1 MQICYN
7 ECMGKIDEVKEELNY
22 LKVWLGIVVVT
33 TISLVG
39 WLINHYEN
47 TSMAKAIGDIV
58 AIVFLTVITVFID
71 RSIKKKIRS
80 LRDLQ

>member
-1 MQICYN
+1 
-7 ECMGKIDEVKEELNY
+7 MGKIDEVKEELNY

-47 TSMAKAIGDIV
+47 TSTPKAIGDIV
-58 AIVFLTVITVFID
+58 AIVVLTIVTVFID
-71 RSIKKKIRS
+71 RSIKKKIHS
-80 LRDLQ
+80 LKDL

>member
-1 MQICYN
+1 
-7 ECMGKIDEVKEELNY
+7 MGKINEVKEELNY

-47 TSMAKAIGDIV
+47 TSTPKVIGDIV
-58 AIVFLTVITVFID
+58 AIVVLTIITVFID
-71 RSIKKKIRS
+71 RSIKKKIHS
-80 LRDLQ
+80 LKDL